1 MRFLFAPDTGA
12 GAGPTPS
19 GAAPTPTPTPPE
31 PSPAPVAE
39 IEADALI
46 DGDGIEEG
54 KKYRISAGKLKEL
67 NEARKAFRSRGIDP
81 AQIPALIER
90 WEQLETHVAQQAQG
104 AQPKTDPEKPAAT
117 PEEAAKRAEARKLFY
132 ELFPEFQNVE
142 QTVKAS
148 QEISARED
156 ARVRGLYIASHDH
169 VAETLADM
177 HVDLNEGQ
185 INDVEDLILKR
196 IRSDPQKAAKYYYGP
211 NALRVVSAE
220 LKDVL
225 GHLGHKPGA
234 SRSADAALEAGKRR
248 TLQTVPPR
256 IQGSPPAPGGQ
267 GPPAIDPANPMVSAR
282 KNALAFLRA
291 ANKE

>member
-19 GAAPTPTPTPPE
+19 GAAPTPPTAPVE

-90 WEQLETHVAQQAQG
+90 WEQLEGYVAQQK
-104 AQPKTDPEKPAAT
+104 PPEPEKPAAT
-117 PEEAAKRAEARKLFY
+117 PEEAAKRTEARKLFY
-132 ELFPEFQNVE
+132 ELFPEFQDVE
-142 QTVKAS
+142 KTVKAL
-148 QEISARED
+148 QEVSGRED
-156 ARVRGLYIASHDH
+156 ARVRGLYVASHDH
-169 VAETLADM
+169 VAETLSDM
-177 HVDLNEGQ
+177 HVELNADQ

-196 IRSDPQKAAKYYYGP
+196 IRSDPQKAAKYFYGP
-211 NALRVVSAE
+211 NALRVVTSE

-225 GHLGHKPGA
+225 AHLGHKSGA

-256 IQGSPPAPGGQ
+256 IQGSVPAPGGQ
-267 GPPAIDPANPMVSAR
+267 GPPAIDPANPMASAR
-282 KNALAFLRA
+282 KNALAFLRS

>member
-1 MRFLFAPDTGA
+1 MPILFAPDTGA

-19 GAAPTPTPTPPE
+19 GAAPTTTPTAPD

-46 DGDGIEEG
+46 DGDGIEDG
-54 KKYRISAGKLKEL
+54 KKYRISASKLKEL

-90 WEQLETHVAQQAQG
+90 WEQLEGYVAQQAQG
-104 AQPKTDPEKPAAT
+104 EKPKSESEKPAAS
-117 PEEAAKRAEARKLFY
+117 PEEAAKRTEARKLFY
-132 ELFPEFQNVE
+132 ELFPEFQDVE
-142 QTVKAS
+142 KTVKAL
-148 QEISARED
+148 QEVSGRED

-169 VAETLADM
+169 VGETLSDM
-177 HVDLNEGQ
+177 HVELSESQ
-185 INDVEDLILKR
+185 IGDVEDLILKR

-211 NALRVVSAE
+211 NALRVVTAE

-248 TLQTVPPR
+248 TLSNVPPR
-256 IQGSPPAPGGQ
+256 IQGSVPAPGGQ
-267 GPPAIDPANPMVSAR
+267 GPPAIDPANPMASAR
-282 KNALAFLRA
+282 KNALAFLRS